1 MQDYLHI
8 KKEDT
13 LAVGDNMNDIDM
25 LQNAGTGVAVA
36 NAFDEVK
43 DVASYVTTKSVNE
56 GGFAEAI
63 RKYLV

>member
-1 MQDYLHI
+1 
-8 KKEDT
+8 
-13 LAVGDNMNDIDM
+13 MNDIDM